1 MPKSNRDTVWYW
13 RNEIKFHKGSNHTDF
28 CELCG
33 ALGQDVACPAR
44 KYTAYISE
52 KKAQFFHFGT
62 HTCKTK
68 FVNYQPTDLVAAA
81 ISVDPKIKPLQIQG
95 NAILTAIRKR
105 KSWNEVEK
113 VVKHVINKRAILNE
127 KIKQR
132 QQTLPEGY
140 EPIRE
145 YNLYTD
151 EKDPLLI

>member
-1 MPKSNRDTVWYW
+1 M
-13 RNEIKFHKGSNHTDF
+13 
-28 CELCG
+28 
-33 ALGQDVACPAR
+33 
-44 KYTAYISE
+44 
-52 KKAQFFHFGT
+52 
-62 HTCKTK
+62 
-68 FVNYQPTDLVAAA
+68 
-81 ISVDPKIKPLQIQG
+81 DPKIKPLQIQG
-95 NAILTAIRKR
+95 NAILTAIRKH

-140 EPIRE
+140 KPIRE

>member
-1 MPKSNRDTVWYW
+1 M
-13 RNEIKFHKGSNHTDF
+13 HK
-28 CELCG
+28 
-33 ALGQDVACPAR
+33 
-44 KYTAYISE
+44 
-52 KKAQFFHFGT
+52 
-62 HTCKTK
+62 CKTK